1 MLWTTASSTPTQD
14 EYPREPVSLGGQ
26 LNEPDDRM
34 VVHAEVTSELA
45 ELGDRDLSLKL
56 SVRAIAVRYHNFAS
70 VGRFPTLG
78 VGVL

>member
-1 MLWTTASSTPTQD
+1 MALTDDPQRV
-14 EYPREPVSLGGQ
+14 PGEPASLGGQ

-34 VVHAEVTSELA
+34 VVDAEVTSELA
-45 ELGDRDLSLKL
+45 ELSDRGLSLKL